1 MVRKLAAKRRAQ
13 QRSRRRLDL
22 PVRRTIV
29 KSGSAIAD
37 GMAETSATAV
47 FSPTTTKK
55 P

>member
-13 QRSRRRLDL
+13 QRNRRRLDL

-29 KSGSAIAD
+29 KSEPA
-37 GMAETSATAV
+37 SATAAL
-47 FSPTTTKK
+47 SPTTTKK